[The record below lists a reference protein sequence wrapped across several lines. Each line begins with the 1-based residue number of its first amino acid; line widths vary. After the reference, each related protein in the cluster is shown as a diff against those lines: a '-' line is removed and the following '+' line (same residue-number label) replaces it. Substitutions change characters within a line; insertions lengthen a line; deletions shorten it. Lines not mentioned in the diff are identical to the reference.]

1 MTGAEVETFIKDLYR
16 TPPDIAAAAREISG
30 D

>member
-16 TPPDIAAAAREISG
+16 SPPDIAAAAREISG